1 MLCFVSLVGSK
12 VGAEWPL
19 QDEEEETGS
28 QEFESFFPCAV
39 AAVRPASCCCSDDA
53 TGAIQTTV
61 LWRWRAPSDHGGC
74 HANWRLATETAGRS
88 KLRVVLCRQTH
99 HMRSSARRPP
109 VARQRRT
116 QLRCRG
122 ARAAR
127 PGPGDAQRLRLDE
140 RAKGSCHLPERFS
153 FCGPPLIGT
162 GRARFFLLVQQHR
175 TASFTRRLGCRHA
188 WRSAS
193 HQVTS

>member
-12 VGAEWPL
+12 VGAEWPI

-28 QEFESFFPCAV
+28 QEFESFFFPCAV

-109 VARQRRT
+109 VARQRRP

-122 ARAAR
+122 ARGCSARAGRRAAFAFGR
-127 PGPGDAQRLRLDE
+127 TRQRQLSLARTIQLLR
-140 RAKGSCHLPERFS
+140 AASYWY
-153 FCGPPLIGT
+153 
-162 GRARFFLLVQQHR
+162 RARTFFLACPA
-175 TASFTRRLGCRHA
+175 ASN
-188 WRSAS
+188 S
-193 HQVTS
+193 